1 MIETK
6 HITQMVQHIVRRNR
20 GLSDPQIMHPMRE
33 WLIGI
38 VVTGVVG
45 IIGSVAAALLYHSYS
60 ELRGTE
66 IAVVAT
72 STPYKVKIVD
82 AALAEYRQKRK
93 SYDALLD
100 KKAAPIVASSTEV
113 TIVPS
118 EVIPRATTTPVT
130 VEFPEAASVATTT
143 VIDTTGPTMAI

>member
-45 IIGSVAAALLYHSYS
+45 IIGSVAAALLYHSYN

-66 IAVVAT
+66 IAVVAS

-82 AALAEYRQKRK
+82 AALAEFRQKRER
-93 SYDALLD
+93 YDVLLD
-100 KKAAPIVASSTEV
+100 KKTTPVIASSTEV
-113 TIVPS
+113 IVVPI
-118 EVIPRATTTPVT
+118 EVAPKATTTPVM
-130 VEFPEAASVATTT
+130 VEFPEAVSVATTT
-143 VIDTTGPTMAI
+143 VIDNTVPTMAI